1 MSAWVKKSQIILSL
15 TNGLAFPRFRG
26 YVMEV
31 VSTVLLGLLTNTL
44 YGYGCRGIK
53 ITKDKIKESLSTTI
67 IDEAAV
73 EKIAERTLE
82 LNEQNSLMNYNK
94 RKIEEELLSDA
105 LLAEIIK
112 SLPSSSVNN
121 QQVKTLNQTHNGV
134 GDNVGRDKFGK

>member
-1 MSAWVKKSQIILSL
+1 
-15 TNGLAFPRFRG
+15 
-26 YVMEV
+26 MEV

-44 YGYGCRGIK
+44 YDYGCRGVK
-53 ITKDKIKESLSTTI
+53 ITKDKIKESLSTI
-67 IDEAAV
+67 IIEEAAV

-105 LLAEIIK
+105 LLTAMIK
-112 SLPSSSVNN
+112 SLPSSSLNN